1 MRNAQDRGKTDIG
14 LFSRALVSSAQ
25 AAHRLPTF
33 SRAGTLKDQKQASG
47 AMYCPFRA
55 AIIALLCASAVP
67 RTASALS
74 RIQDGRAD
82 TSTSSRYIEIGTAV
96 MGGFYTVITDSSV
109 TGRAQRLL
117 RRPHQ
122 YHAIGLSLGVRRDRP
137 NLSIGLRGRVFT
149 GSDHGELR
157 KSENGFI
164 NARPEDAPFTV
175 DVKGGSAVIDVD
187 TKIFGL
193 SAGILA
199 GHLLE
204 GEKHISSPR
213 AVGGV
218 RFGLLS
224 QLYAEVAIADHS
236 PSPVPYPMLKASFV
250 VVGEGAASYRF
261 GAANAGP
268 FVEALVVT
276 KNGWL
281 FDPFVSAGESGGF
294 IGSIRIAKRL
304 RF

>member
-1 MRNAQDRGKTDIG
+1 MHWP
-14 LFSRALVSSAQ
+14 SRAAV
-25 AAHRLPTF
+25 
-33 SRAGTLKDQKQASG
+33 
-47 AMYCPFRA
+47 
-55 AIIALLCASAVP
+55 IVLLCASVVP
-67 RTASALS
+67 RTTSAFS
-74 RIQDGRAD
+74 RMQDGRPD
-82 TSTSSRYIEIGTAV
+82 TSKSSRYIEIGTAA
-96 MGGFYTVITDSSV
+96 MAGFYTVITDSSV

-122 YHAIGLSLGVRRDRP
+122 YHTIGLSAGVRRDRP
-137 NLSIGLRGRVFT
+137 NLSIGVRGRVFT
-149 GSDHGELR
+149 GSDHGEQR
-157 KSENGFI
+157 KPENGFI

-175 DVKGGSAVIDVD
+175 DVNGGSAIIDVD

-213 AVGGV
+213 AVGDV

-236 PSPVPYPMLKASFV
+236 PSPVPYPTLKASFV

-276 KNGWL
+276 KGGWL
-281 FDPFVSAGESGGF
+281 FDPFVSAGEGGGF

-304 RF
+304 QF